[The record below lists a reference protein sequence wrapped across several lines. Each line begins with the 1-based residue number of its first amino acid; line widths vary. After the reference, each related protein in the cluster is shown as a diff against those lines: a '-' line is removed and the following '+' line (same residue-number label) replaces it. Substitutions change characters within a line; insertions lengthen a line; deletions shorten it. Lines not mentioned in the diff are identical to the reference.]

1 MTERYSSQRKGCHK
15 DFAVWTQQKKDTLIR
30 LWCFELL
37 PASYIGQ
44 KLRMPTKYVMAMVK
58 RLKRDGAIPIVD
70 EPRRKSKAAN
80 KPMHDG
86 NSGHFRLIATME
98 CEPRIVKRKGMDV
111 KQYPPGYA
119 YGAEPQR
126 NVGFKAGGAE

>member
-1 MTERYSSQRKGCHK
+1 MTERYSSQRKGNHK
-15 DFAVWTQQKKDTLIR
+15 DFAVWTKQKRETLIR

-58 RLKRDGAIPIVD
+58 RMKRDGAIPKAD
-70 EPRRKSKAAN
+70 EPRRKVKSSN
-80 KPMHDG
+80 LRQD
-86 NSGHFRLIATME
+86 ATMI
-98 CEPRIVKRKGMDV
+98 CEPRIVKRRGKDA
-111 KQYPPGYA
+111 KLYPPGFA

-126 NVGFKAGGAE
+126 NVGITAGDAE